1 VVAATIN
8 QPPLSNHSWHHNR
21 YREHAKE
28 YESMR
33 VLVVTA
39 PFREHTYPL
48 VPLAWEL
55 RTAGHEVLLATAGEA
70 VRVADSGLPV
80 ADVARRFDLH
90 RVMRR
95 VAIRNP
101 LLARAERAG
110 RAGPRGLVTLFG
122 EINDDLADGTVA
134 LAQEWRPQLVLYDAL
149 APVGALVATR
159 FQVPGVLCDSTLTDG
174 QELSF
179 ATTGHLDYAC
189 GRHGVEAVAV
199 PAAVIRLAPPSL
211 VGDRPGWRM
220 RCLPYDGGLA
230 APPWLDAPATRPRIA
245 VVRSSPDDPDGAVMR
260 AVVRAVRRATPGL
273 DAELVL
279 VRPDLGTGG
288 PPLPDT
294 IRTVEWAPLDRL
306 LATCAGIVH
315 HGGTA
320 TVLSALV
327 HGVPQLLVPDASDRH
342 HNAAVVSRRGIGLVC
357 SRRELT
363 GGLLR
368 RLVTDPDL
376 AATAID
382 VRTELVT
389 APHPS
394 EIAARLADLV
404 DSRQADPAPQPTR

>member
-1 VVAATIN
+1 
-8 QPPLSNHSWHHNR
+8 
-21 YREHAKE
+21 
-28 YESMR
+28 MR

-39 PFREHTYPL
+39 PLREHTYPL

-55 RTAGHEVLLATAGEA
+55 RTAGHEVLLATAGDA

-90 RVMRR
+90 RVRR
-95 VAIRNP
+95 RMAVRNP

-110 RAGPRGLVTLFG
+110 RAGQRGLVTLFG
-122 EINDDLADGTVA
+122 EINDDMADGAVA
-134 LAQEWRPQLVLYDAL
+134 LAQEWRPELVVYDAL

-159 FQVPGVLCDSTLTDG
+159 CGVPGVLCDSTLTDG

-179 ATTGHLDYAC
+179 ATTGHLSYAC

-211 VGDRPGWRM
+211 VGERPGWRM
-220 RCLPYDGGLA
+220 RCVPYDGGLA
-230 APPWLDAPATRPRIA
+230 APPWLEQPAARPRIA
-245 VVRSSPDDPDGAVMR
+245 VVRSSPGDPDGDLMR
-260 AVVRAVRRATPGL
+260 AVVRAVRRANPPVE
-273 DAELVL
+273 AELVL

-320 TVLSALV
+320 TALSALV
-327 HGVPQLLVPDASDRH
+327 HGVPQLVLPDASDRH
-342 HNAAVVSRRGIGLVC
+342 HNAAVLSRRGVALSC

-363 GGLLR
+363 GRLLH
-368 RLVTDPDL
+368 RLVTEPEL
-376 AATAID
+376 AAAAIE

-389 APHPS
+389 AAHPS
-394 EIAARLADLV
+394 EIAARLADLT
-404 DSRQADPAPQPTR
+404 SPPLPAPTPAI